1 MRGGDKVTYNEITQI
16 LKSMVII
23 VDDREKDTPLL
34 HQRLS
39 SFPCAYMRK
48 RLDFG
53 DYSAEVTLPDGE
65 KFSLAD
71 KVVVERKMALD
82 EICGNFTTNRVR
94 FAKEFDRA
102 AAAGAKT
109 YILIENGSWE
119 KIHRGA
125 YRSKM
130 TPASLLGSLTTW
142 LARYNCQIIFCEP
155 DTTSWLIHAFL
166 LHEMREALTH
176 YELPQKTK
184 RTRKGT
190 EDDIIT

>member
-1 MRGGDKVTYNEITQI
+1 MTYTEITQV

-39 SFPCAYMRK
+39 SFPCAYMRQ

-53 DYSAEVTLPDGE
+53 DYSAEVTLPNGE
-65 KFSLAD
+65 KFSLED
-71 KVVVERKMALD
+71 KVTVERKAD
-82 EICGNFTTNRVR
+82 ISEICGNFTTNRDR
-94 FAKEFDRA
+94 FAKEFERA
-102 AAAGAKT
+102 KAAGAKV

-119 KIHRGA
+119 KINRGA

-142 LARYNCQIIFCEP
+142 LARYNCQILFCESA
-155 DTTSWLIHAFL
+155 TTSWLVHAVL

-176 YELPQKTK
+176 YELKKPKPK
-184 RTRKGT
+184 GRRKST
-190 EDDIIT
+190 EADIIQ

>member
-1 MRGGDKVTYNEITQI
+1 MTYNEITQI
-16 LKSMVII
+16 LKSMVIV

-34 HQRLS
+34 HQRLT
-39 SFPCAYMRK
+39 SFPCAFMRK

-53 DYSAEVTLPDGE
+53 DYTAEVTLPNGE

-71 KVVVERKMALD
+71 KVTVERKFGLD
-82 EICGNFTTNRVR
+82 EICGNFTMNRIR

-119 KIHRGA
+119 KINRGA

-155 DTTSWLIHAFL
+155 TSTSWLIHAFL

-176 YELPQKTK
+176 YEMPQKPK
-184 RTRKGT
+184 RTRKSTG
-190 EDDIIT
+190 EDIIK

>member
-1 MRGGDKVTYNEITQI
+1 MTYNEITQI

-23 VDDREKDTPLL
+23 VDDREKDTQLL
-34 HQRLS
+34 HQRLT
-39 SFPCAYMRK
+39 SFPCAFMRK

-53 DYSAEVTLPDGE
+53 DYSAEVTLPNGE

-71 KVVVERKMALD
+71 KVTIERKNSVD
-82 EICGNFTTNRVR
+82 EICGNFTTKRIR

-102 AAAGAKT
+102 AVVGAKT
-109 YILIENGSWE
+109 YILIENCSWE
-119 KIHRGA
+119 KIHNGA

-155 DTTSWLIHAFL
+155 TSTSWLIHALL

-176 YELPQKTK
+176 YEMPQKPK
-184 RTRKGT
+184 RTRKSA
-190 EDDIIT
+190 EEDIIK

>member
-1 MRGGDKVTYNEITQI
+1 MTYNEIAQI

-53 DYSAEVTLPDGE
+53 DYTAEVTLPNGE

-176 YELPQKTK
+176 YELLSKSKTK
-184 RTRKGT
+184 RKGST
-190 EDDIIT
+190 ENDIIT

>member
-1 MRGGDKVTYNEITQI
+1 MDVNVLTSKLENQPDKIIQILEALGFENIKFNPLKNNLRFAREEQRNPTSCKVTI
-16 LKSMVII
+16 
-23 VDDREKDTPLL
+23 
-34 HQRLS
+34 
-39 SFPCAYMRK
+39 
-48 RLDFG
+48 
-53 DYSAEVTLPDGE
+53 
-65 KFSLAD
+65 
-71 KVVVERKMALD
+71 ERKNSID
-82 EICGNFTTNRVR
+82 EICGNFTTNRIR

-119 KIHRGA
+119 KINRGA

-176 YELPQKTK
+176 YELPQKPK

>member
-1 MRGGDKVTYNEITQI
+1 MTYNEITQI

-23 VDDREKDTPLL
+23 VDDREKDTALL
-34 HQRLS
+34 RQRLS
-39 SFPCAYMRK
+39 SFPCAYIRR
-48 RLDFG
+48 RLNFG
-53 DYSAEVTLPDGE
+53 DYTAEVTLPNGE
-65 KFSLAD
+65 IFSLQNR
-71 KVVVERKMALD
+71 VTIERKADLT
-82 EICGNFTTNRVR
+82 EICGNFTTNRIR

-119 KIHRGA
+119 KINRGA

-176 YELPQKTK
+176 YELPQKPK